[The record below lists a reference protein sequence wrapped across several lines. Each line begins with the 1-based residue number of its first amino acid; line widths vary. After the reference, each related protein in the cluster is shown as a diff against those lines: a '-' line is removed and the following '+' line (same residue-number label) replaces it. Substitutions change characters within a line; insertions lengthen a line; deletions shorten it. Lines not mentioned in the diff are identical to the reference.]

1 MRKVDDTSV
10 IPESVRPDGSVRRA
24 RRVRPGYKPQEANE
38 LYVAPAARRGNE
50 GQLRPKQHQQQQHQH
65 QQQQDRV
72 KTEETLKRAVDMS
85 TCGVDE
91 GIDALAAKAM
101 GNLSLT
107 SDDGVDEEAFFAAMK
122 KKKKKKKKPVAEH
135 DEDDDEK

>member
-1 MRKVDDTSV
+1 MRKVDDTSA

-50 GQLRPKQHQQQQHQH
+50 GQLRPKQH

-122 KKKKKKKKPVAEH
+122 KKKKKKKPVAEH